1 MSASTLAGV
10 LRPVRRRVLAAVHTA
25 RTRLGHL
32 ATLFARE
39 RRSLQIQMPL
49 SRRLWLWRHGF
60 TSRSHAL
67 FDVTPAT
74 RRDYLSD
81 LQHERANDIGDQWDA
96 VVNNKLT
103 FQLLFGAFSDRL
115 PALYGVVH
123 GDRVYRDYPGVAPP
137 PHADSESP
145 GDDGDAVGEAPT
157 SDHDHPDATAGAW
170 FAAALDAAGVLVCKP
185 VYGSG
190 GRDVLVCRRTADGYQ
205 VNGDR
210 YSRSALV
217 SRVADFEGYLVT
229 EYTEQGEYGARLF
242 PDAANTLRVLTLW
255 DPETDAPFVAGVVQ
269 RIGTRRSAPVDNW
282 SRGGLSAEV
291 REDGT
296 LSAGAQWLPDRG
308 VVRWFESH
316 PDSGAQIAGTAVP
329 DWEAIRA
336 GVLDLAR
343 TVPYLPRVGWDVLPT
358 GDGAFVVFE
367 ANAHAA
373 TRTIQVHRPLLRDP
387 RVRRFYEHHD
397 CL

>member
-1 MSASTLAGV
+1 
-10 LRPVRRRVLAAVHTA
+10 
-25 RTRLGHL
+25 
-32 ATLFARE
+32 
-39 RRSLQIQMPL
+39 MPL

-81 LQHERANDIGDQWDA
+81 LQHERANDLGDQWDA
-96 VVNNKLT
+96 VVNNKLA
-103 FQLLFGAFSDRL
+103 FQFLLGAFPDRL
-115 PALYGVVH
+115 PDLYGVVH
-123 GDRVYRDYPGVAPP
+123 DGRVYRDYPGVAPP
-137 PHADSESP
+137 PHADSETTA
-145 GDDGDAVGEAPT
+145 DVGEAAT
-157 SDHDHPDATAGAW
+157 SDHERPDATAGEW
-170 FAAALDAAGVLVCKP
+170 LAAALDAAGVLVCKP

-190 GRDVLVCRRTADGYQ
+190 GRDVLVCRRTADGYR

-210 YSRSALV
+210 HSRSALV

-269 RIGTRRSAPVDNW
+269 RIGTQKSAPVDNW
-282 SRGGLSAEV
+282 SRGGLSAAV

-316 PDSGAQIAGTAVP
+316 PDSGAQIEGTTVP
-329 DWEAIRA
+329 DWDAIRA

-358 GDGAFVVFE
+358 GDGEFVVFE

-373 TRTIQVHRPLLRDP
+373 TRTVQVHRPLLRDP
-387 RVRRFYEHHD
+387 RVRRFYEHHG

>member
-1 MSASTLAGV
+1 VTL
-10 LRPVRRRVLAAVHTA
+10 L
-25 RTRLGHL
+25 
-32 ATLFARE
+32 ARE
-39 RRSLQIQMPL
+39 RRSLRISMPL

-74 RRDYLSD
+74 HRDYLSD
-81 LQHERANDIGDQWDA
+81 LQHERANDLGDRWDA

-103 FQLLFGAFSDRL
+103 FQLLFGAFPDRL
-115 PALYGVVH
+115 PALYGVVY
-123 GDRVYRDYPGVAPP
+123 GDRVYRDYPGVVPP
-137 PHADSESP
+137 PHADSEQS
-145 GDDGDAVGEAPT
+145 GGDAATDGGIGTSVSDSREAAGE
-157 SDHDHPDATAGAW
+157 W
-170 FAAALDAAGVLVCKP
+170 VAAALDAAGTLVCKP

-190 GRDVLVCRRTADGYQ
+190 GRDVLVCRRTADGYR

-210 YSRSALV
+210 HSRSAFV
-217 SRVADFEGYLVT
+217 DRVRTLDGYLVT
-229 EYTEQGEYGARLF
+229 EYATQADYATSLF

-255 DPETDAPFVAGVVQ
+255 DPETDEPFVAGVVQ
-269 RIGTRRSAPVDNW
+269 RIGTRQSAPVDNW
-282 SRGGLSAEV
+282 SRGGLSAEL

-329 DWEAIRA
+329 DWDEIRA